1 VNSCLHE
8 AILRVEFLPLESE
21 AETNLFTSR
30 YCSGKKRSVKML
42 VNEKAGRGRVKEGR
56 DHHRYGVVKHA
67 STVHPQITY
76 MPTEKEVSR

>member
-1 VNSCLHE
+1 
-8 AILRVEFLPLESE
+8 
-21 AETNLFTSR
+21 
-30 YCSGKKRSVKML
+30 ML

-56 DHHRYGVVKHA
+56 DHHRYGVVKHG